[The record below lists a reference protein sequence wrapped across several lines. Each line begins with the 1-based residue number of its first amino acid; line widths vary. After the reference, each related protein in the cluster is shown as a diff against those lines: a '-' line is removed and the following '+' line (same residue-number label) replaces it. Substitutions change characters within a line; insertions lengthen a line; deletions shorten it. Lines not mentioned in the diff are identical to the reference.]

1 MAAEDADSAEQAI
14 TLELYA
20 QFLKARDRAAEAAP
34 IEARAKTIR
43 RSRVNAMGPKEAIL
57 ASAVRMGPG
66 MKPPTLLYKLEPEYS
81 EEARAAKLAGTVL
94 LKIVVD
100 IDGKAKDIE
109 VVNGIGLGL
118 DEQAVL
124 AIQQWKFKPA
134 EKDGLPLPVMAQIEV
149 NFKLK

>member
-1 MAAEDADSAEQAI
+1 
-14 TLELYA
+14 
-20 QFLKARDRAAEAAP
+20 
-34 IEARAKTIR
+34 
-43 RSRVNAMGPKEAIL
+43 
-57 ASAVRMGPG
+57 

-134 EKDGLPLPVMAQIEV
+134 EKDGLPLPVMAQVEV

>member
-1 MAAEDADSAEQAI
+1 
-14 TLELYA
+14 
-20 QFLKARDRAAEAAP
+20 
-34 IEARAKTIR
+34 
-43 RSRVNAMGPKEAIL
+43 
-57 ASAVRMGPG
+57 

-100 IDGKAKDIE
+100 VDGKAKDIE
-109 VVNGIGLGL
+109 VMNGIGLGL

-124 AIQQWKFKPA
+124 AIQRWQFKPA
-134 EKDGLPLPVMAQIEV
+134 EKDGAPVPVMATIEV